1 MDIDFRLRR
10 VGYVTSRYPQ
20 LQGLRLV
27 PLAVVFLLSAC
38 WRAGLLRLP
47 GDHTH
52 YGPEVWF
59 SSGVVIAVMLSYLA
73 RAWYARHVG
82 AIGQR
87 YVQNAAIPIVATCA
101 LIGAASAVQ
110 LAFAWHVSLPIAAVA
125 MVLFVIGVRHYGYR
139 GHYVL
144 AAALLA
150 LLSVLPLTRAPANL
164 LAAAFDATIGV
175 TLLIAAVGDHVLLM
189 TTLRG
194 GREVLA

>member
-52 YGPEVWF
+52 SGPEVWF
-59 SSGVVIAVMLSYLA
+59 ASGVVIAVLLSYLA
-73 RAWYARHVG
+73 RAWYGRHVG

-87 YVQNAAIPIVATCA
+87 YVQNAAIPIIATCA

-110 LAFAWHVSLPIAAVA
+110 LAFAWRVSLPIAAVGL
-125 MVLFVIGVRHYGYR
+125 VLFVIGVRHYGYR

-144 AAALLA
+144 AAALLT
-150 LLSVLPLTRAPANL
+150 LLSVLPLAHVPADIL
-164 LAAAFDATIGV
+164 PAAFDATVGA
-175 TLLIAAVGDHVLLM
+175 TLLITAVGDHVLLM

-194 GREVLA
+194 GTGALA